1 MSSKSDVLTI
11 LEVLDLYFLVISPL
25 KMSKFPKNSNFRAA
39 KMVTIK
45 WQFFVLQN
53 VHYWFHVKPK
63 ENPKKMYPFFAFLT
77 KISLKHRLF
86 TPQKL
91 LWVDFTKYFPF
102 QQAPVAEQI
111 TPEPQ
116 PESSKVSAES
126 SAEASAEAS
135 PIPETISE
143 NANNEPTEDQS
154 VIVQNFSNFV
164 KF

>member
-1 MSSKSDVLTI
+1 M
-11 LEVLDLYFLVISPL
+11 
-25 KMSKFPKNSNFRAA
+25 
-39 KMVTIK
+39 
-45 WQFFVLQN
+45 
-53 VHYWFHVKPK
+53 
-63 ENPKKMYPFFAFLT
+63 
-77 KISLKHRLF
+77 
-86 TPQKL
+86 
-91 LWVDFTKYFPF
+91 
-102 QQAPVAEQI
+102 AEQI

-116 PESSKVSAES
+116 PESSKV